1 MNSVF
6 DASCIIN
13 LFNGD
18 SLEAVLSLNEFS
30 FFIGPIVKSECITNQ
45 EEITNFINKNELTEI
60 GADEISG
67 GLFLQLL
74 QQHKLGEG
82 ETECLAYC
90 SSSDTLMAC
99 DDERARR
106 IGKQELG
113 EQRVIGTL
121 ALVKMCVQERL
132 LTDTE
137 ALRKVEQMKSRGAFL
152 PIVDVDF
159 FGE

>member
-1 MNSVF
+1 MKSVF

-13 LFNGD
+13 LLNGD
-18 SLEAVLSLNEFS
+18 SLGAVLSLSEYTFL
-30 FFIGPIVKSECITNQ
+30 IGPIVKSECIINQ
-45 EEITNFINKNELTEI
+45 NEITNFINKNMLTEI
-60 GADEISG
+60 NADEISG
-67 GLFLQLL
+67 GVFLHLL

-90 SSSDTLMAC
+90 LSSDTLMAC
-99 DDERARR
+99 DDKRARR

-113 EQRVIGTL
+113 EQKVIGTL
-121 ALVKMCVQERL
+121 ALLKTCVQYRL

-152 PIVDVDF
+152 PIVDLKF
-159 FGE
+159 FGV